1 MRRGRIS
8 FGTVSER
15 SGAGNCLAP
24 KSRSCKPALVRLAC
38 VSLADLTRLWLL
50 RAANE
55 EALPSTPTSVPL
67 TARYRVH
74 ETTDGWRLS
83 AEMGEPS
90 PPPEFRVEAAAWRE
104 VLSRLAALRPGEQ
117 LAVCAP
123 TSLLER
129 AAREALALP
138 AFALDADARNVV
150 IDWPARS
157 AAHLRCAFIG
167 LDLDWAPPPP
177 PKTVAR
183 FPGGPGAAATSRT

>member
-1 MRRGRIS
+1 MRRGQIS
-8 FGTVSER
+8 SGTVSER

-38 VSLADLTRLWLL
+38 ACLADLTRLWLL
-50 RAANE
+50 RAAHE
-55 EALPSTPTSVPL
+55 EALSSTPSSAPL
-67 TARYRVH
+67 AARYVVH
-74 ETTDGWRLS
+74 EAAGGWGLA

-104 VLSRLAALRPGEQ
+104 LLSRLAALHPGEQ

-123 TSLLER
+123 TGLLER

-138 AFALDADARNVV
+138 EFALDAHARNVV

-177 PKTVAR
+177 PKAVAR